1 MNCVECR
8 RAKQDKYGIDWKESK
23 MQKIKLCGMM
33 KPCDIEYAN
42 RVKPDFVG
50 FVFANTRR
58 KISAAQAKQFREALD
73 AEIPAV
79 GVFVNEDISVITSLV
94 QDGCID
100 MIQLHGEEDADYIR
114 CLREVCDV
122 PVIKAVKVQTV
133 EQIRQAAGLPVDYL
147 LLDTYRK
154 GVLGGTGE
162 AFDWELLREAKAVAG
177 DTAEG
182 ELFGKPYFLAGGLHA
197 GNLREAAALGS
208 YGLDVSSGIETDG
221 SKDFTKMVEVMELV
235 RKF

>member
-1 MNCVECR
+1 
-8 RAKQDKYGIDWKESK
+8 

-50 FVFANTRR
+50 FIFANTRR

-94 QDGCID
+94 QNGCID
-100 MIQLHGEEDADYIR
+100 LIQLHGEEDADYIR
-114 CLREVCDV
+114 RLREVCDV

-133 EQIRQAAGLPVDYL
+133 EQIRQAAALPVDYL

-162 AFDWELLREAKAVAG
+162 AFDWELLREAKIVAG

-208 YGLDVSSGIETDG
+208 YGLDVSSGIETEG
-221 SKDFTKMVEVMELV
+221 SKDFTKMVELMDLV

>member
-1 MNCVECR
+1 
-8 RAKQDKYGIDWKESK
+8 

-42 RVKPDFVG
+42 RVKPDLVG
-50 FVFANTRR
+50 FIFANTRR

-79 GVFVNEDISVITSLV
+79 GVFVNEDISVITSLM
-94 QDGCID
+94 QNGCID
-100 MIQLHGEEDADYIR
+100 LIQLHGEEDADYIR
-114 CLREVCDV
+114 RLREVCDV

-133 EQIRQAAGLPVDYL
+133 EQIRQAAALPVDYL

-162 AFDWELLREAKAVAG
+162 AFDWELLRETKAAAG
-177 DTAEG
+177 DAAEG

-235 RKF
+235 RKL

>member
-1 MNCVECR
+1 
-8 RAKQDKYGIDWKESK
+8 
-23 MQKIKLCGMM
+23 M

-42 RVKPDFVG
+42 RVKPDLVG
-50 FVFANTRR
+50 FIFANTRR
-58 KISAAQAKQFREALD
+58 KISAAQAKQFRKALD
-73 AEIPAV
+73 AEISAV

-114 CLREVCDV
+114 RLREICDV

-133 EQIRQAAGLPVDYL
+133 EQIRQAAALPVDYL

-162 AFDWELLREAKAVAG
+162 AFDWELLREAKAAAG
-177 DTAEG
+177 DAAEG

-235 RKF
+235 RKL

>member
-1 MNCVECR
+1 
-8 RAKQDKYGIDWKESK
+8 

-42 RVKPDFVG
+42 RVKPDLVG
-50 FVFANTRR
+50 FIFANTRR
-58 KISAAQAKQFREALD
+58 KISPAQAKQFRKALD
-73 AEIPAV
+73 TEIPAV

-114 CLREVCDV
+114 RLREICDV

-133 EQIRQAAGLPVDYL
+133 EQIRQAAALPVDYL

-162 AFDWELLREAKAVAG
+162 AFDWGLLREAKAAAG
-177 DTAEG
+177 DTVEG
-182 ELFGKPYFLAGGLHA
+182 ELFGKPYFLAGGLHV

-221 SKDFTKMVEVMELV
+221 SKDFDKMVEVMELV

>member
-1 MNCVECR
+1 
-8 RAKQDKYGIDWKESK
+8 

-50 FVFANTRR
+50 FIFANTRR

-94 QDGCID
+94 QNGCID
-100 MIQLHGEEDADYIR
+100 LIQLHGEEDADYIR
-114 CLREVCDV
+114 RLREVCDV

-133 EQIRQAAGLPVDYL
+133 EQIRQAAALPVDYL

-162 AFDWELLREAKAVAG
+162 AFDWELLREAKAAAG

-221 SKDFTKMVEVMELV
+221 SKDFDKMVEVMELV

>member
-1 MNCVECR
+1 
-8 RAKQDKYGIDWKESK
+8 

-50 FVFANTRR
+50 FIFANTRR

-94 QDGCID
+94 QNGCID

-114 CLREVCDV
+114 RLREVCDV

-133 EQIRQAAGLPVDYL
+133 EQIRQAAALPVDYL

-162 AFDWELLREAKAVAG
+162 AFDWELLREAKAAAG
-177 DTAEG
+177 DAAEG

-235 RKF
+235 RKL

>member
-1 MNCVECR
+1 
-8 RAKQDKYGIDWKESK
+8 

-50 FVFANTRR
+50 FIFANTRR
-58 KISAAQAKQFREALD
+58 KISATQAKQFREALD

-79 GVFVNEDISVITSLV
+79 GVFVHEDISVITSLV

-100 MIQLHGEEDADYIR
+100 MIQLHGEEDEDYIR
-114 CLREVCDV
+114 RLREICDV

-133 EQIRQAAGLPVDYL
+133 EQIRQAAALPVDYL

-162 AFDWELLREAKAVAG
+162 AFDWELLREAKAAAG

-197 GNLREAAALGS
+197 GNLREAAAFGS

>member
-1 MNCVECR
+1 
-8 RAKQDKYGIDWKESK
+8 

-33 KPCDIEYAN
+33 KQCDIEYAN
-42 RVKPDFVG
+42 RVKPDLVG
-50 FVFANTRR
+50 FIFANTRR
-58 KISAAQAKQFREALD
+58 KISAAQAKQFRKALD

-114 CLREVCDV
+114 RLREICDV

-133 EQIRQAAGLPVDYL
+133 EQIRQAAALPVDYL

-162 AFDWELLREAKAVAG
+162 AFDWELLREAKAAAG

-235 RKF
+235 RKL

>member
-1 MNCVECR
+1 
-8 RAKQDKYGIDWKESK
+8 

-42 RVKPDFVG
+42 WVKPDLVG
-50 FVFANTRR
+50 FIFANTRR

-114 CLREVCDV
+114 RMREICDV
-122 PVIKAVKVQTV
+122 PVIKAVKVQIV
-133 EQIRQAAGLPVDYL
+133 EQIRQAAALPVDYL

-154 GVLGGTGE
+154 GVLGGPGE
-162 AFDWELLREAKAVAG
+162 AFDWELLREAKAAAG

-197 GNLREAAALGS
+197 GNLREAATLGS

>member
-1 MNCVECR
+1 
-8 RAKQDKYGIDWKESK
+8 

-50 FVFANTRR
+50 FIFANTRR

-79 GVFVNEDISVITSLV
+79 GVFVNEDISGITSLV
-94 QDGCID
+94 QNGCID
-100 MIQLHGEEDADYIR
+100 LIQLHGEEDADYIR
-114 CLREVCDV
+114 RLREVCDV

-133 EQIRQAAGLPVDYL
+133 EQIRQAAALPVDYL

-162 AFDWELLREAKAVAG
+162 AFDWELLREAKAAAG

-221 SKDFTKMVEVMELV
+221 SKDFDKMVEVMELV

>member
-1 MNCVECR
+1 
-8 RAKQDKYGIDWKESK
+8 
-23 MQKIKLCGMM
+23 M

-50 FVFANTRR
+50 FIFANTRR

-94 QDGCID
+94 QNGCID

-114 CLREVCDV
+114 RLREVCDV

-133 EQIRQAAGLPVDYL
+133 EQIRQAAALPVDYL

-162 AFDWELLREAKAVAG
+162 AFDWELLREAKAAAG

-221 SKDFTKMVEVMELV
+221 SKDFTKMVEVMKLL
-235 RKF
+235 RSI

>member
-1 MNCVECR
+1 
-8 RAKQDKYGIDWKESK
+8 

-42 RVKPDFVG
+42 RVKPDLVG
-50 FVFANTRR
+50 FIFANTRR
-58 KISAAQAKQFREALD
+58 KISSAQAKQFREALD

-94 QDGCID
+94 QNGCID

-114 CLREVCDV
+114 RLREICDV
-122 PVIKAVKVQTV
+122 PVIKAVKVQMV
-133 EQIRQAAGLPVDYL
+133 EQIRQAAALPVDYL

-162 AFDWELLREAKAVAG
+162 AFDWELLREAKIVAG

>member
-1 MNCVECR
+1 
-8 RAKQDKYGIDWKESK
+8 

-42 RVKPDFVG
+42 RVKPDLVG
-50 FVFANTRR
+50 FIFANTRR
-58 KISAAQAKQFREALD
+58 KISATQAKQFREALD

-114 CLREVCDV
+114 RLREICDV

-133 EQIRQAAGLPVDYL
+133 EQIRQAAALPVDYL

-162 AFDWELLREAKAVAG
+162 AFDWELLREAKAAAV

-208 YGLDVSSGIETDG
+208 YGLDISSGIETDG
-221 SKDFTKMVEVMELV
+221 SKDFTKMVEVMKLL
-235 RKF
+235 RSI

>member
-1 MNCVECR
+1 
-8 RAKQDKYGIDWKESK
+8 
-23 MQKIKLCGMM
+23 M

-50 FVFANTRR
+50 FIFANTRR

-94 QDGCID
+94 QNGCID
-100 MIQLHGEEDADYIR
+100 LVQLQGEEDADYIR
-114 CLREVCDV
+114 RLREVCDV

-133 EQIRQAAGLPVDYL
+133 EQIRQAAALPVDYL

-162 AFDWELLREAKAVAG
+162 AFDWELLREAKAAAG

>member
-1 MNCVECR
+1 
-8 RAKQDKYGIDWKESK
+8 
-23 MQKIKLCGMM
+23 M

-42 RVKPDFVG
+42 RIKPDFVG
-50 FVFANTRR
+50 FIFANTRR

-79 GVFVNEDISVITSLV
+79 GVFVNEDISVIASLV

-114 CLREVCDV
+114 RLREICDV

-133 EQIRQAAGLPVDYL
+133 EQIRQAAALPVDYL

-162 AFDWELLREAKAVAG
+162 AFEWELLREAKAAAG
-177 DTAEG
+177 DAAEG

>member
-1 MNCVECR
+1 
-8 RAKQDKYGIDWKESK
+8 

-50 FVFANTRR
+50 FIFANTRR

-94 QDGCID
+94 QNGCID
-100 MIQLHGEEDADYIR
+100 LIQLHGEEDADYIR
-114 CLREVCDV
+114 RLREVCDV

-133 EQIRQAAGLPVDYL
+133 EQIRQAAALPVDYL

-162 AFDWELLREAKAVAG
+162 AFDWELLREAKAAAG
-177 DTAEG
+177 DAAEG

-221 SKDFTKMVEVMELV
+221 SKDFDKMVEVMELV

>member
-1 MNCVECR
+1 
-8 RAKQDKYGIDWKESK
+8 
-23 MQKIKLCGMM
+23 M

-50 FVFANTRR
+50 FIFANTRR

-79 GVFVNEDISVITSLV
+79 GVFVNEDISVITSLM
-94 QDGCID
+94 QNGCID
-100 MIQLHGEEDADYIR
+100 LIQLHGEEDADYIR
-114 CLREVCDV
+114 RLREVCDV

-133 EQIRQAAGLPVDYL
+133 EQIRQAAALPVDYL

-162 AFDWELLREAKAVAG
+162 AFDWELLREAKAAAG
-177 DTAEG
+177 DAAEG

-208 YGLDVSSGIETDG
+208 YGLDISSGIETDG

>member
-1 MNCVECR
+1 
-8 RAKQDKYGIDWKESK
+8 

-33 KPCDIEYAN
+33 KSCDIEYAN

-50 FVFANTRR
+50 FIFANTRR

-114 CLREVCDV
+114 RLREICDV

-133 EQIRQAAGLPVDYL
+133 EQIRQAAALPVDYL

-162 AFDWELLREAKAVAG
+162 AFDWELLQEAKAAAG

-221 SKDFTKMVEVMELV
+221 SKDFDKMVEVVNIV
-235 RKF
+235 RTC

>member
-1 MNCVECR
+1 
-8 RAKQDKYGIDWKESK
+8 
-23 MQKIKLCGMM
+23 M

-42 RVKPDFVG
+42 RIKPDFVG
-50 FVFANTRR
+50 FIFANTRR

-79 GVFVNEDISVITSLV
+79 GVFVNEDIPVITSLV
-94 QDGCID
+94 QNGCID

-114 CLREVCDV
+114 RLREVCDV

-133 EQIRQAAGLPVDYL
+133 EQIRQAAALPVDYL

-162 AFDWELLREAKAVAG
+162 AFDWELLREAKAAAG

-197 GNLREAAALGS
+197 GNLREAAELGS
-208 YGLDVSSGIETDG
+208 YGLDISSGIETDG
-221 SKDFTKMVEVMELV
+221 SKDFTKMVEVMKLL
-235 RKF
+235 RSI

>member
-1 MNCVECR
+1 
-8 RAKQDKYGIDWKESK
+8 

-50 FVFANTRR
+50 FIFANTRR

-94 QDGCID
+94 QNGCID
-100 MIQLHGEEDADYIR
+100 LIQLHGEEDADYIR
-114 CLREVCDV
+114 RLREVCDV

-133 EQIRQAAGLPVDYL
+133 EQIRQAAALPVDYL

-162 AFDWELLREAKAVAG
+162 AFDWELLREAKAAAG

-221 SKDFTKMVEVMELV
+221 SKDFTKMVKVMELV

>member
-1 MNCVECR
+1 
-8 RAKQDKYGIDWKESK
+8 

-42 RVKPDFVG
+42 RVKPDFAG
-50 FVFANTRR
+50 FIFANTRR

-94 QDGCID
+94 QNGCID
-100 MIQLHGEEDADYIR
+100 LIQLHGEEDADYIR
-114 CLREVCDV
+114 RLREVCDV

-133 EQIRQAAGLPVDYL
+133 EQIRQAAALPVDYL

-162 AFDWELLREAKAVAG
+162 AFDWELLREAKAAAG

-182 ELFGKPYFLAGGLHA
+182 ELFGKLYFLAGGLHA
-197 GNLREAAALGS
+197 GNLREAAELGS
-208 YGLDVSSGIETDG
+208 YGLDISSGIETDG
-221 SKDFTKMVEVMELV
+221 SKDFTKMVEVMKLL
-235 RKF
+235 RSI

>member
-1 MNCVECR
+1 
-8 RAKQDKYGIDWKESK
+8 

-50 FVFANTRR
+50 FIFANTRR

-94 QDGCID
+94 QNGCID
-100 MIQLHGEEDADYIR
+100 LIQLHGEEDADYIR
-114 CLREVCDV
+114 RLREVCDV

-133 EQIRQAAGLPVDYL
+133 EQIRQAAALPVDYL

-162 AFDWELLREAKAVAG
+162 AFDWELLREAKIVAG

>member
-1 MNCVECR
+1 
-8 RAKQDKYGIDWKESK
+8 

-50 FVFANTRR
+50 FIFANTRR

-94 QDGCID
+94 QNGCID
-100 MIQLHGEEDADYIR
+100 LIQLHGEEDADYIR
-114 CLREVCDV
+114 RLREVCDV

-133 EQIRQAAGLPVDYL
+133 EQIRQAAALPVDYL

-162 AFDWELLREAKAVAG
+162 AFDWELLREAKAAAG

-208 YGLDVSSGIETDG
+208 YGLDVSSGIETDE

>member
-1 MNCVECR
+1 
-8 RAKQDKYGIDWKESK
+8 

-50 FVFANTRR
+50 FIFANTRR

-94 QDGCID
+94 QNGCID
-100 MIQLHGEEDADYIR
+100 LIQLHGEEDADYIR
-114 CLREVCDV
+114 RLREVCDV

-133 EQIRQAAGLPVDYL
+133 EQIRQAAALPVDYL

-162 AFDWELLREAKAVAG
+162 AFDWELLREAKAAAG

-182 ELFGKPYFLAGGLHA
+182 ELFGKPYFLAGGLPA
-197 GNLREAAALGS
+197 GTLREAAALGS

>member
-1 MNCVECR
+1 
-8 RAKQDKYGIDWKESK
+8 

-50 FVFANTRR
+50 FIFANTRR
-58 KISAAQAKQFREALD
+58 KISPVQAKQFREALD

-79 GVFVNEDISVITSLV
+79 GVFVNEDIPVIASLV

-133 EQIRQAAGLPVDYL
+133 EQIRQTAALPVDYL

-162 AFDWELLREAKAVAG
+162 AFDWELLREAKANAG

>member
-1 MNCVECR
+1 
-8 RAKQDKYGIDWKESK
+8 
-23 MQKIKLCGMM
+23 M

-42 RVKPDFVG
+42 RVKPDLVG
-50 FVFANTRR
+50 FIFANTRR

-94 QDGCID
+94 QNGCID

-114 CLREVCDV
+114 RLREICDV
-122 PVIKAVKVQTV
+122 PVIKAVKVQMV
-133 EQIRQAAGLPVDYL
+133 EQIRQAAALPVDYL

-162 AFDWELLREAKAVAG
+162 AFDWELLREAKIAAG

-197 GNLREAAALGS
+197 GNLREAASLGS

>member
-1 MNCVECR
+1 
-8 RAKQDKYGIDWKESK
+8 
-23 MQKIKLCGMM
+23 M

-50 FVFANTRR
+50 FIFANTRR

-114 CLREVCDV
+114 RLREVCDV

-154 GVLGGTGE
+154 GALGGTGE

>member
-1 MNCVECR
+1 
-8 RAKQDKYGIDWKESK
+8 

-50 FVFANTRR
+50 FIFANTRR

-79 GVFVNEDISVITSLV
+79 GVIVNEDISVITSLV
-94 QDGCID
+94 QNGCID

-114 CLREVCDV
+114 RLREVCDV

-133 EQIRQAAGLPVDYL
+133 EQIRQAAALPVDYL

-162 AFDWELLREAKAVAG
+162 AFDWELLREAKAAAG
-177 DTAEG
+177 DAAEG

>member
-1 MNCVECR
+1 
-8 RAKQDKYGIDWKESK
+8 

-42 RVKPDFVG
+42 RVKPDLVG
-50 FVFANTRR
+50 FIFANTRR
-58 KISAAQAKQFREALD
+58 KISPAQAKQFRAALD

-94 QDGCID
+94 QNGCID

-114 CLREVCDV
+114 RLREVCDV

-133 EQIRQAAGLPVDYL
+133 EQIRQAAALPVDYL

-162 AFDWELLREAKAVAG
+162 AFDWELLREAKAAAG

>member
-1 MNCVECR
+1 
-8 RAKQDKYGIDWKESK
+8 

-33 KPCDIEYAN
+33 KPFDIEYAN
-42 RVKPDFVG
+42 RVKPDLVG
-50 FVFANTRR
+50 FIFANTRR
-58 KISAAQAKQFREALD
+58 TISAAQAKQFREALD

-94 QDGCID
+94 QNGCID

-114 CLREVCDV
+114 RLREVCDV

-133 EQIRQAAGLPVDYL
+133 EQIRQAAALPVDYL

-162 AFDWELLREAKAVAG
+162 AFDWELLREAKIAAG

>member
-1 MNCVECR
+1 
-8 RAKQDKYGIDWKESK
+8 
-23 MQKIKLCGMM
+23 M

-50 FVFANTRR
+50 FIFANTRR
-58 KISAAQAKQFREALD
+58 KIGATQAKQFREALD
-73 AEIPAV
+73 AEIPSV

-114 CLREVCDV
+114 RLREICDV

-133 EQIRQAAGLPVDYL
+133 EQIRQAAALPVDYL

-162 AFDWELLREAKAVAG
+162 AFDWELLREAKAAAG

-197 GNLREAAALGS
+197 GNLREAAELGS
-208 YGLDVSSGIETDG
+208 YGLDISSGIETDG
-221 SKDFTKMVEVMELV
+221 SKDFTKMVEVMKLL
-235 RKF
+235 RSI

>member
-1 MNCVECR
+1 
-8 RAKQDKYGIDWKESK
+8 

-42 RVKPDFVG
+42 RVKPDLVG
-50 FVFANTRR
+50 FIFANTRR

-114 CLREVCDV
+114 RLREICDV

-133 EQIRQAAGLPVDYL
+133 EQIRQAAALPVDYL

-162 AFDWELLREAKAVAG
+162 AFDWELLREAKAAAG

-208 YGLDVSSGIETDG
+208 YGLDVSSGIETEG
-221 SKDFTKMVEVMELV
+221 SKDFDKMVEVMELV

>member
-1 MNCVECR
+1 
-8 RAKQDKYGIDWKESK
+8 

-42 RVKPDFVG
+42 RVKPDLVG
-50 FVFANTRR
+50 FIFANTRR

-94 QDGCID
+94 QNGCID
-100 MIQLHGEEDADYIR
+100 LIQLHGEEDADYIR
-114 CLREVCDV
+114 RLREVCDV

-133 EQIRQAAGLPVDYL
+133 EQIRQAAALPVDYL

-162 AFDWELLREAKAVAG
+162 AFDWELLREAKAAAG

>member
-1 MNCVECR
+1 
-8 RAKQDKYGIDWKESK
+8 

-42 RVKPDFVG
+42 QVKPDFVG
-50 FVFANTRR
+50 FIFANTRR
-58 KISAAQAKQFREALD
+58 KISATQAKEFREALD

-100 MIQLHGEEDADYIR
+100 MVQLHGEEDADYIR
-114 CLREVCDV
+114 RLREVCDV

-133 EQIRQAAGLPVDYL
+133 EQIRQAAELPVDYL

-154 GVLGGTGE
+154 GVPGGTGE
-162 AFDWELLREAKAVAG
+162 AFDWELLREAKAVAE

-221 SKDFTKMVEVMELV
+221 SKDFDKMVEVVNIV
-235 RKF
+235 RE

>member
-1 MNCVECR
+1 
-8 RAKQDKYGIDWKESK
+8 
-23 MQKIKLCGMM
+23 M

-42 RVKPDFVG
+42 RVKPDLVG
-50 FVFANTRR
+50 FIFANTRR

-94 QDGCID
+94 QNGCID
-100 MIQLHGEEDADYIR
+100 LIQLHGEEDADYIR
-114 CLREVCDV
+114 RLREVCDV

-133 EQIRQAAGLPVDYL
+133 EQIRQAAALPVDYL

-162 AFDWELLREAKAVAG
+162 AFDWELLREAKIVAG

>member
-1 MNCVECR
+1 
-8 RAKQDKYGIDWKESK
+8 

-42 RVKPDFVG
+42 RIKPDFVG
-50 FVFANTRR
+50 FIFANTRR

-79 GVFVNEDISVITSLV
+79 GVFVNEDIPVITSLV
-94 QDGCID
+94 QNGCID

-114 CLREVCDV
+114 RLREVCDV

-133 EQIRQAAGLPVDYL
+133 EQIRQAAALPVDYL

-154 GVLGGTGE
+154 GILGGTGE
-162 AFDWELLREAKAVAG
+162 AFDWELLREAKAAAG

-182 ELFGKPYFLAGGLHA
+182 ELFGKLYFLAGGLHA
-197 GNLREAAALGS
+197 GNLREAAELGS
-208 YGLDVSSGIETDG
+208 YGLDISSGIETDG
-221 SKDFTKMVEVMELV
+221 SKDFTKMVEVMKLL
-235 RKF
+235 RSI

>member
-1 MNCVECR
+1 
-8 RAKQDKYGIDWKESK
+8 

-42 RVKPDFVG
+42 RIKPDFVG
-50 FVFANTRR
+50 FIFANTRR

-79 GVFVNEDISVITSLV
+79 GVFVNEDIPVITSLV
-94 QDGCID
+94 QNGCID

-114 CLREVCDV
+114 RLREVCDV

-133 EQIRQAAGLPVDYL
+133 EQIRQAAALPVDYL

-197 GNLREAAALGS
+197 GNLREAAELGS
-208 YGLDVSSGIETDG
+208 YGLDISSGIETDG
-221 SKDFTKMVEVMELV
+221 SKDFTKMVEVMKLL
-235 RKF
+235 RSI

>member
-1 MNCVECR
+1 
-8 RAKQDKYGIDWKESK
+8 
-23 MQKIKLCGMM
+23 M

-50 FVFANTRR
+50 FIFANTRR
-58 KISAAQAKQFREALD
+58 KIGATQAKQFREALD
-73 AEIPAV
+73 AEIPSV

-114 CLREVCDV
+114 RLREVCDV

-133 EQIRQAAGLPVDYL
+133 EQIRQAAALPVDYL

-162 AFDWELLREAKAVAG
+162 AFDWELLREAKIAAGDTAEG

-208 YGLDVSSGIETDG
+208 YGLDISSGIETDG

>member
-1 MNCVECR
+1 
-8 RAKQDKYGIDWKESK
+8 
-23 MQKIKLCGMM
+23 M

-50 FVFANTRR
+50 FIFANTRR

-94 QDGCID
+94 QNGCID
-100 MIQLHGEEDADYIR
+100 LIQLHGEEDADYIR
-114 CLREVCDV
+114 RLREVCDV

-133 EQIRQAAGLPVDYL
+133 EQIRQAAALPVDYL

-162 AFDWELLREAKAVAG
+162 AFDWELLREAKAAAG

-208 YGLDVSSGIETDG
+208 YGLDVSSGIETDE

>member
-1 MNCVECR
+1 
-8 RAKQDKYGIDWKESK
+8 

-50 FVFANTRR
+50 FIFANTRR

-79 GVFVNEDISVITSLV
+79 GVIVNEDISVITSLV
-94 QDGCID
+94 QNGCID
-100 MIQLHGEEDADYIR
+100 LIQLHGEEDADYIR
-114 CLREVCDV
+114 RLREVCDV

-133 EQIRQAAGLPVDYL
+133 EQIRQAAALPVDYL

-162 AFDWELLREAKAVAG
+162 AFDWELLREAKAAAG
-177 DTAEG
+177 DAAEG